1 MTVFSID
8 TREGKTEGRE
18 IHSVV
23 DTLAETEM
31 EHREKGRDCQ
41 RMKRIWPKIQNGS
54 WEGRLECIVK
64 GDFVVSYVYYHL

>member
-8 TREGKTEGRE
+8 TREGKTEDRE

-23 DTLAETEM
+23 FTLAEIEV

-41 RMKRIWPKIQNGS
+41 RMKRIWPKKQNGS
-54 WEGRLECIVK
+54 
-64 GDFVVSYVYYHL
+64 